1 MDNDLPDLHLIYST
15 SPLVRAL
22 ESVLDALC
30 AVILI
35 MMTCITT
42 IDVVGR
48 YIFHAPIHGA
58 YESNEFLLA
67 ILIFAA
73 IPRVTWHRQ
82 HLTVTVLDGVLAP
95 VFRQILQRFLS
106 LISALG
112 LGILSYFLWL
122 HGMQLA
128 DYGDMSNALQLPI
141 APFAFVIA
149 IFTALAALAAFAHL
163 FLPTAR

>member
-1 MDNDLPDLHLIYST
+1 MDNDLPDLHLIHSS

-48 YIFHAPIHGA
+48 YIFHSPIHGA

-82 HLTVTVLDGVLAP
+82 HLTVTVLDGLLAP
-95 VFRQILQRFLS
+95 FFKQILQRFLS
-106 LISALG
+106 LISAIG

-128 DYGDMSNALQLPI
+128 DYGDMSNALQIPI

-149 IFTALAALAAFAHL
+149 IFTALAALAAFIHL